1 MAPKMGYVGSPAFEV
16 GDSRADLPDSSGSG
30 RRGRAAGCHRVQRSG
45 CSRRVAH
52 RRQNVG
58 TAHPPPPRPACSRPG
73 GGKVG
78 PVRRTPPPSAG
89 VAPDALDALSTPQLC
104 LAWRSSYLRLHRVTS
119 SPADLSD
126 GERLEL
132 DVIALPASYSSFG
145 VLQTTPGPEGWLMFA
160 PAGTDRPP
168 ARRPRALIR
177 GNWFRYTLS
186 LVSLMA

>member
-16 GDSRADLPDSSGSG
+16 
-30 RRGRAAGCHRVQRSG
+30 
-45 CSRRVAH
+45 
-52 RRQNVG
+52 
-58 TAHPPPPRPACSRPG
+58 
-73 GGKVG
+73 
-78 PVRRTPPPSAG
+78 
-89 VAPDALDALSTPQLC
+89 
-104 LAWRSSYLRLHRVTS
+104 
-119 SPADLSD
+119 DLSD